1 LSWSPVLVGFL
12 ASLAAGLMTGVG
24 ALPVLFTRELPQRV
38 EDALLGFAAGV
49 MLAASFFS
57 LISPGIDHADQDLDL
72 GRFGGALLVLAAVL
86 AGAAALLALDRAIP
100 HEHFVAGRHGP
111 QGAKMRRIGL
121 FILAITL
128 HNLPEGLAV
137 GVGFG
142 GGEGARSEGTALA
155 VAIGLQNA
163 PESLSVAVAL
173 VSLGYRPL
181 AALAIAAAT
190 GLVEALGGLFG
201 AGVVAAAS
209 VMLPI
214 GLGFAAGAM
223 LFVISHEI
231 IPETHRSGHEKLAT
245 SGLMVGLVVMTLLD
259 TALG

>member
-1 LSWSPVLVGFL
+1 MSWSPLLIGFL
-12 ASLAAGLMTGVG
+12 ASLSAGLMTGVG
-24 ALPVLFTRELPQRV
+24 ALPVLFTRNLPQRI
-38 EDALLGFAAGV
+38 EDTLLGFAAGV

-57 LISPGIDHADQDLDL
+57 LISPGINHAEQDLGL
-72 GRFGGALLVLAAVL
+72 GRYGGALLVLTAVL
-86 AGAAALLALDRAIP
+86 IGAGALLVLERMIP
-100 HEHFVAGRHGP
+100 HEHFVVGRHGP
-111 QGAKMRRIGL
+111 EGAKMRRIWL
-121 FILAITL
+121 FVLAITL

-142 GGEGARSEGTALA
+142 GGQGAVSEGTALA

-163 PESLSVAVAL
+163 PEGLSVAVAL
-173 VSLGYRPL
+173 ASLGYRPIV
-181 AALAIAAAT
+181 ALAIATAT
-190 GLVEALGGLFG
+190 GLVEAFGGLIG

-209 VMLPI
+209 IMLPI
-214 GLGFAAGAM
+214 ALGFAAGAM

-245 SGLMVGLVVMTLLD
+245 SGLMAGIVLMTFLD